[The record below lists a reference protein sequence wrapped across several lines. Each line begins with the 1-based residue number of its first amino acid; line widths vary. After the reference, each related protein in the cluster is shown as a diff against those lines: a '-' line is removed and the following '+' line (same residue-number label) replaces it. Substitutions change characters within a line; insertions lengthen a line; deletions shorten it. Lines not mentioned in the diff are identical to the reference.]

1 MTSRPPLKNRS
12 RQRGVALLEGLVAI
26 LIFSLGV
33 LAMVGL
39 QSTMAKATLN
49 AELRAEAT
57 TLATKLMG
65 HMWGDIPNLSAYA
78 TGANPNMKDWLEEVA
93 KLPGGKA
100 EVEVVGNQVTIT
112 ITWQPANEEEHNY
125 SVSTFIL

>member
-1 MTSRPPLKNRS
+1 MTSRPPMKNRS
-12 RQRGVALLEGLVAI
+12 RQSGVALLEGLVAI

-39 QSTMAKATLN
+39 QSSMAKATLN

-57 TLATKLMG
+57 MLATKLMG
-65 HMWGDIPNLSAYA
+65 HMWGDIPNLPAYA
-78 TGANPNMKDWLEEVA
+78 SGANTNMENWLKEVA

-112 ITWQPANEEEHNY
+112 ITWQPASEEEHNY